1 MELFQVPPHGST
13 RCTDVLECKRAR
25 ENKTQPLQ
33 RSAYFWLLRGM
44 NVSTSVQNG
53 ESLWVRGDRERER
66 EETGLSIPG
75 LHIAVPYGG

>member
-1 MELFQVPPHGST
+1 MNVF
-13 RCTDVLECKRAR
+13 ECKRAR

-33 RSAYFWLLRGM
+33 RLAYFWLLWGM
-44 NVSTSVQNG
+44 NVPTSVQNG
-53 ESLWVRGDRERER
+53 ESLWVRGDREREQ

>member
-1 MELFQVPPHGST
+1 
-13 RCTDVLECKRAR
+13 
-25 ENKTQPLQ
+25 
-33 RSAYFWLLRGM
+33 M
-44 NVSTSVQNG
+44 NVPTSVQNG